1 MKFLYNMYKRNCLV
15 LEYVFFFLIIYFE
28 FIVKFVLKFC
38 VYVILYDWVIYFF
51 DLWIYIVVKYWY
63 KNIICD

>member
-1 MKFLYNMYKRNCLV
+1 MKFLYNMYKRNFLV
-15 LEYVFFFLIIYFE
+15 LEYVFFFNNL
-28 FIVKFVLKFC
+28 VKFVLKFC